1 MEIHKYYGG
10 GLNNPED
17 PNIPQT
23 TVEIYIRSSTD
34 ETFHVDS
41 LAEGI
46 AHLLSNEGCRLTI
59 TEYPDGKGTAPQNI
73 GFGVVIKRDGDEIQ
87 TGLRAPGV
95 FPLDTNTVILQ
106 EPSESSARIDQ
117 STDFTEVDSILIKGT
132 SIKRGQNIP
141 WATKPIWGDTDLPVY
156 SIDEIKEAL
165 ISLSRSSRDFKDF
178 PKILKKQRKKTI
190 K

>member
-1 MEIHKYYGG
+1 MEIHRYYGG

-23 TVEIYIRSSTD
+23 TVEIYIRSSTE

-73 GFGVVIKRDGDEIQ
+73 GFGVVIKREGDEMQ
-87 TGLRAPGV
+87 VALHAPGV
-95 FPLDTNTVILQ
+95 FPLDTNTVVLQ
-106 EPSESSARIDQ
+106 EPPESSTRVDQ
-117 STDFTEVDSILIKGT
+117 STDFTEVDGVVIKST
-132 SIKRGQNIP
+132 SIKRGRNIP
-141 WATKPIWGDTDLPVY
+141 WTTKPIWGHTDLPVY

-165 ISLSRSSRDFKDF
+165 LSLSMASRDFKDL
-178 PKILKKQRKKTI
+178 PKILKEQRKKTL